1 MLGPAHITSLDSLTI
16 LRAALVKFK
25 EESEIA
31 LTEVECEVERTHV
44 WLEREQV
51 SHWQRQHK
59 RRTELVARARSD
71 VERKLMQ
78 PTVDGGKP
86 STIDE
91 VRALKRAQAAV
102 EEAEQKIR
110 AVKHWSQALARE
122 MVVYKG
128 QSGPLAGATHRDVP
142 QAVALVDRMLEAL
155 EGYLAVE
162 APQAVDLGALAST
175 IMESSPDERKDEEP
189 VESMRRG
196 GADELQP
203 EQRETASGDGCENSG
218 EGAAGNPRGAT

>member
-1 MLGPAHITSLDSLTI
+1 MLGPAHITSLDSLKV

-44 WLEREQV
+44 WLEREQI

-59 RRTELVARARSD
+59 RRTELVARARAD

-110 AVKHWSQALARE
+110 AVKHWSQALTRE

-155 EGYLAVE
+155 EGYLAIE

-175 IMESSPDERKDEEP
+175 IMASSPDIRKDDEP
-189 VESMRRG
+189 VGSMRRG
-196 GADELQP
+196 GGDEP
-203 EQRETASGDGCENSG
+203 APVQREAATGDETTEPGVDENRGGAS
-218 EGAAGNPRGAT
+218 

>member
-1 MLGPAHITSLDSLTI
+1 
-16 LRAALVKFK
+16 
-25 EESEIA
+25 
-31 LTEVECEVERTHV
+31 
-44 WLEREQV
+44 
-51 SHWQRQHK
+51 
-59 RRTELVARARSD
+59 
-71 VERKLMQ
+71 MQ

-91 VRALKRAQAAV
+91 VRALKRAQVAV

-128 QSGPLAGATHRDVP
+128 QAGPLAGATHRDVP

-175 IMESSPDERKDEEP
+175 IMESSPDQRKDEEP
-189 VESMRRG
+189 VESMRRE
-196 GADELQP
+196 GADEP
-203 EQRETASGDGCENSG
+203 SPPQREAASGEERETSERDASG
-218 EGAAGNPRGAT
+218 KLGSAS